1 MESIAKDRSSPRR
14 RPQPTSIARTAWFRF
29 PRSMAMSGRSSRSLP
44 WAGVSQ
50 LPTRTPTRRTPLTR
64 RIPPPVPARQ
74 SRVARLISHAACR
87 RQAQI
92 DGVGSVA
99 LLLQV
104 NPVSQ
109 GHGAIEG
116 QARPGA
122 IPLDEVVAGM
132 VVRSLPAHGR
142 EGIEDSG
149 FGLFEIRRA
158 RTRFGILFFRDF
170 DMSDGLLRPSPL
182 LSRRERVE

>member
-1 MESIAKDRSSPRR
+1 MRR
-14 RPQPTSIARTAWFRF
+14 D
-29 PRSMAMSGRSSRSLP
+29 
-44 WAGVSQ
+44 V
-50 LPTRTPTRRTPLTR
+50 
-64 RIPPPVPARQ
+64 
-74 SRVARLISHAACR
+74 
-87 RQAQI
+87 
-92 DGVGSVA
+92 
-99 LLLQV
+99 
-104 NPVSQ
+104 
-109 GHGAIEG
+109 
-116 QARPGA
+116 
-122 IPLDEVVAGM
+122 LDEVVAGM